1 MEGETQY
8 VDGVEDEE
16 EDSMDE
22 LIEQVC
28 MELENDKEVRGGTE
42 A

>member
-8 VDGVEDEE
+8 VDRVEQEE
-16 EDSMDE
+16 EDSMDK
-22 LIEQVC
+22 LIEEVC
-28 MELENDKEVRGGTE
+28 MELENEEARGGTR